1 LEFIDSSGSVVT
13 VEFPFDQAEK
23 VAMTLPRLLAC
34 ALKQKTGNDD
44 ARYVFELGESSL
56 ESVRGHRCL
65 IATPNA

>member
-1 LEFIDSSGSVVT
+1 
-13 VEFPFDQAEK
+13 
-23 VAMTLPRLLAC
+23 MTLPRLLAC